1 MSADVLIWVVVAAVV
16 LVVLGVGLIVAGRV
30 RGRRRTAALRR
41 HFGPEYDHVV
51 EQSGGRAG
59 GESVLRRRL
68 GRRRELDVRDL
79 DADERERFS
88 RAWDQAQNSFVE
100 TPRTGLRDADLL
112 IMQVMRH
119 RGYPVEHFSER
130 EEMVSVDHPDLVG
143 HYRAA
148 HRVAVADTRDDAD
161 TEQLRQAMVDYRYLF
176 DELIGAGH
184 PERSQRGM
192 QAP

>member
-1 MSADVLIWVVVAAVV
+1 MLIWVVVAAVV
-16 LVVLGVGLIVAGRV
+16 LIAIGVALLIAGRV

-41 HFGPEYDHVV
+41 HFGEEYDYVI
-51 EQSGGRAG
+51 EQSGGRAE

-68 GRRRELDVRDL
+68 NRRNELSIRDL
-79 DADERERFS
+79 DADERERLS
-88 RAWDQAQNSFVE
+88 AAWDQAQTSFVE

-112 IMQVMRH
+112 VMQVMRD
-119 RGYPVEHFSER
+119 RGYPVEHFTER

-148 HRVAVADTRDDAD
+148 HRVAVADTQDDAD